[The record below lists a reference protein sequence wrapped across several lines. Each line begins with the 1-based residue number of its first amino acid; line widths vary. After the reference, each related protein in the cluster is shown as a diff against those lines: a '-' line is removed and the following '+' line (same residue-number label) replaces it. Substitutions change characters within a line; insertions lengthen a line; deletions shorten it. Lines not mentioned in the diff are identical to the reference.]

1 MELPYERSAM
11 HNEPMPEGL
20 DLADQLCYQA
30 LALLY
35 ARYHSGKITREQGEK
50 EARMIRRKREE
61 NVKSNEF
68 GEKCREHAVKL
79 WKDIEQSANAYR
91 KKRTIENADKLIA
104 AIYGVGFVEDKIQS
118 EETR

>member
-20 DLADQLCYQA
+20 DLSDQLCYQA

-61 NVKSNEF
+61 NIKSNEF
-68 GEKCREHAVKL
+68 GEKCRENSVRL
-79 WKDIEQSANAYR
+79 WRNIEQSVMDYQKN
-91 KKRTIENADKLIA
+91 RTTGSADKLLI
-104 AIYGVGFVEDKIQS
+104 AIYGVGFPRQ
-118 EETR
+118 EEQDE